1 MTPSLRLSLSAARTT
16 REAAAA
22 APSREICGLLIET
35 RDGVGA
41 HLTPNR
47 HPNPEL
53 GFAICDAAYATIQR
67 TARAG
72 GGTVIGCIHSHPSGE
87 TSPSETDLLAAA
99 EDGFIW
105 LICAPS
111 GAMEAWRLRL
121 QGGAKWFE
129 PLKMELNE
137 SAQAAA

>member
-1 MTPSLRLSLSAARTT
+1 MTPFLRLSLSAAKTI

-22 APSREICGLLIET
+22 TPSREICGLLVKT
-35 RDGVGA
+35 RDGADA

-53 GFAICDAAYATIQR
+53 GFAICAAAFAKIQR
-67 TARAG
+67 TARAY
-72 GGTVIGCIHSHPSGE
+72 GGTVIGCFHSHPSGE

-99 EDGFIW
+99 EDGFVW
-105 LICAPS
+105 LICAPR
-111 GAMEAWRLRL
+111 GAMQAWRLRL

-137 SAQAAA
+137 CAQAAA